1 MRLPPHPPTSHSAH
15 FQKVPRQLKKGL
27 WKQWHSY
34 FTEHASCT
42 GEAVQGRKQRKP
54 VIHEAGRGGFGRR
67 RGGWGPFECDSCEE
81 NDVMMHARGNG
92 ESVRQITIM
101 ALYKVGWKKM
111 AHKSCIEAQN
121 FDNFGLVPQ

>member
-1 MRLPPHPPTSHSAH
+1 
-15 FQKVPRQLKKGL
+15 
-27 WKQWHSY
+27 
-34 FTEHASCT
+34 
-42 GEAVQGRKQRKP
+42 
-54 VIHEAGRGGFGRR
+54 
-67 RGGWGPFECDSCEE
+67 
-81 NDVMMHARGNG
+81 MMHARGNG